1 MKKMSMYE
9 TCPYCG
15 KSILT
20 GNPVREPVFEVKTK
34 RKSVSYVHYDCYEK
48 NKHKVRNKYDGYRIS
63 DQDTKRFI

>member
-20 GNPVREPVFEVKTK
+20 RNPVREPVFEVKTK
-34 RKSVSYVHYDCYEK
+34 RKSVSYVHYACYEK
-48 NKHKVRNKYDGYRIS
+48 NKRG
-63 DQDTKRFI
+63 TK